1 MTKIKPPPDFI
12 PADSSIEGIEIFK
25 PEPKQTEEQPVVE
38 FECPQCG
45 ASTAYSVSEGGLTC
59 THCGFYEPPE
69 KPIAGKGAEELEFKV
84 ETLERAAHGW
94 GEARRDLECQNCGA
108 ITSLPQD
115 ALTLTC
121 PFCDSNKVIQR
132 QANQDA
138 LRPRFVIPFKLE
150 AEACLEA
157 VREWLGSSW
166 LTPGSLRRL
175 ADLDRL
181 TAIYLPFW
189 TFDAKTT
196 ADWRAEVGHT
206 RTERYRSGGEWKTR
220 TVTDWRWE
228 SGQVDL
234 NFDDLLVDATTR
246 VSALLLDRA
255 DEYDLNQL
263 APYEPKYL
271 AGFHAL
277 SYDVELEQAWMKARA
292 KMREHTRAACRSQ
305 ASTQKIRNFSMSL
318 DFAQE
323 TWRYIL
329 VPAYLAPYNYGG
341 NTYQVV
347 INAQTGTIA
356 GQRPADWTKIA
367 IVLGSAFV
375 PGVFASL
382 LGLLTGFHIASL
394 VGLGLLGVAAMI
406 AIVVVVMALRLDD
419 V

>member
-1 MTKIKPPPDFI
+1 MTEIIPPSDYIPDE
-12 PADSSIEGIEIFK
+12 SSIEGIEIFK
-25 PEPKQTEEQPVVE
+25 PEAKKAEEQPVVE

-45 ASTAYSVSEGGLTC
+45 ASTAYSVSEGGLAC

-69 KPIAGKGAEELEFKV
+69 KPIAGKGAEEFEFKV

-94 GEARRDLECQNCGA
+94 GEERRDLECQNCGA
-108 ITSLPQD
+108 ITSLPKD

-150 AEACLEA
+150 AEACLKT

-175 ADLDRL
+175 ADMERL

-206 RTERYRSGGEWKTR
+206 KTERYLSGGEWKTR
-220 TVTDWRWE
+220 TVTVWRWE
-228 SGQVDL
+228 SGHVALD
-234 NFDDLLVDATTR
+234 FDDLLIDATTR
-246 VSALLLDRA
+246 VSDLLLDRA
-255 DEYDLNQL
+255 DAYDLNQL

-277 SYDVELEQAWMKARA
+277 SYDVELEQAWSKARA
-292 KMREHTRAACRSQ
+292 KMREHTRSACHSQ
-305 ASTQKIRNFSMSL
+305 ASTSQIRNFSMSL
-318 DFAQE
+318 DFSE
-323 TWRYIL
+323 EMWRYIL
-329 VPAYLAPYNYGG
+329 VPAYLAPYKYGG

-347 INAQTGTIA
+347 VNAQTGTIA

-367 IVLGSAFV
+367 VVLGAAFL
-375 PGVFASL
+375 PGAFASL
-382 LGLLTGFHIASL
+382 LGLFTGIPLASI
-394 VGLGLLGVAAMI
+394 VGLGMLGIAAVI

>member
-1 MTKIKPPPDFI
+1 MTEINPPPDFI
-12 PADSSIEGIEIFK
+12 PAESSIEGIEIYK
-25 PEPKQTEEQPVVE
+25 PEPKQAEEQPVVE

-59 THCGFYEPPE
+59 THCGFYEPPQ

-121 PFCDSNKVIQR
+121 PFCDSNKVLQR
-132 QANQDA
+132 QANQDS

-220 TVTDWRWE
+220 TVTVWRWE
-228 SGQVDL
+228 SGHVDL
-234 NFDDLLVDATTR
+234 LIDATTR
-246 VSALLLDRA
+246 VSDLLLDRA
-255 DEYDLNQL
+255 NEYDLNQL

-277 SYDVELEQAWMKARA
+277 SYDVELEQAWTKARA

-305 ASTQKIRNFSMSL
+305 ASTPKIRNFSMNL
-318 DFAQE
+318 DFSQE

-347 INAQTGTIA
+347 VNAQTGTIA
-356 GQRPADWTKIA
+356 GQRPADWAKIA

-382 LGLLTGFHIASL
+382 LGLLTGFHVASL
-394 VGLGLLGVAAMI
+394 VGLGLLGAAAII
-406 AIVVVVMALRLDD
+406 AMVVVVMALRLDD